1 MTVTGRKLSRIQ
13 SNWYCHMFKITI
25 QTKLA
30 NRKQSVIRISLDDLW
45 DFNEDLTIAIEL
57 NTVRFQKL
65 FAEVID
71 DLILDYREG
80 EVRSQLVL

>member
-1 MTVTGRKLSRIQ
+1 MMGKKFSLIWN
-13 SNWYCHMFKITI
+13 NWYELSIPFTL

-45 DFNEDLTIAIEL
+45 EVNEDLTTAVEL

-65 FAEVID
+65 FADAID
-71 DLILDYREG
+71 DLIIDYREG
-80 EVRSQLVL
+80 EVRNIFD